1 MATDDGAVGE
11 RQSQQYGDA
20 IRGSAVMQQEQEPLD
35 RAMYNQQFHQQ
46 HIVRGNSV
54 PQYGQLFKNEAE
66 IYTHEKLLLEQD
78 AHLLEEQRYLN
89 RLRNSE
95 IRQNRHL
102 NEHYNKITKPM
113 IERQRMMN
121 ELENRQIE
129 QRLEAF
135 NNYQQRQ
142 MELKKE
148 LNQIQAQ
155 ALTRQIESSQKK
167 RAAES
172 YKMQYQ
178 PYRQP

>member
-1 MATDDGAVGE
+1 M
-11 RQSQQYGDA
+11 
-20 IRGSAVMQQEQEPLD
+20 
-35 RAMYNQQFHQQ
+35 
-46 HIVRGNSV
+46 
-54 PQYGQLFKNEAE
+54 FKNEAE
-66 IYTHEKLLLEQD
+66 IYNHEKLLLEQD

-121 ELENRQIE
+121 EMENRQIE

-155 ALTRQIESSQKK
+155 ALTRQIESS
-167 RAAES
+167 
-172 YKMQYQ
+172 
-178 PYRQP
+178 